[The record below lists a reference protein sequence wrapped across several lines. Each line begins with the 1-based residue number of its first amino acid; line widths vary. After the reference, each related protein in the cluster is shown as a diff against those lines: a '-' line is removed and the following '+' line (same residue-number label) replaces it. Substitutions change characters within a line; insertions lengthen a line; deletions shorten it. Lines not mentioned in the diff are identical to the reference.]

1 MAQVTITINGFGYTV
16 GCNDGQEAHL
26 QAMAKVVE
34 EHIDLI
40 RQIGGQSGE
49 GRLLALGGLL
59 LADKLHDMEV
69 YIASLE
75 KQLDKQKL
83 KQLQQENQDLKKKI
97 DSFAERVESIAG
109 KLNLS

>member
-1 MAQVTITINGFGYTV
+1 MAKVTISINGYGYTV

-34 EHIDLI
+34 QHTDRI

-59 LADKLHDMEV
+59 MADKLHDMEV

-75 KQLDKQKL
+75 KQIDKQKL
-83 KQLQQENQDLKKKI
+83 KQLKQENQELKKSLS
-97 DSFAERVESIAG
+97 DLAERAESIAG

>member
-1 MAQVTITINGFGYTV
+1 MAQVTITINGYGYTV
-16 GCNDGQEAHL
+16 GCNDGEEPHL

-34 EHIDLI
+34 QHIDLI

-49 GRLLALGGLL
+49 GRILALSSLL
-59 LADKLHDMEV
+59 MADKLHDMEKYV
-69 YIASLE
+69 ASLE

-83 KQLQQENQDLKKKI
+83 KQLQKENQELRKKL
-97 DSFAERVESIAG
+97 DDFAERAESIAE